1 MSHSVYGYLQ
11 RRTTEE
17 LENALTSYL
26 SGATSEF
33 NREVIR
39 MTLQVLNERNVCLS
53 AEYQQQISDYF
64 ENSCRAP
71 WHFCPLGQKLRCPC
85 GQARM
90 ERVSTGHSQLDY
102 SSPAANTRKAS
113 PKGLAFLVPL
123 TGLEPVQYRYRG
135 ILSPLCL
142 PIPPQRRLVTMI
154 PYFYFTV
161 KIVLEKTGIIVL
173 QR

>member
-1 MSHSVYGYLQ
+1 MNHSVYGYLQ

-64 ENSCRAP
+64 ENS
-71 WHFCPLGQKLRCPC
+71 
-85 GQARM
+85 
-90 ERVSTGHSQLDY
+90 
-102 SSPAANTRKAS
+102 
-113 PKGLAFLVPL
+113 
-123 TGLEPVQYRYRG
+123 
-135 ILSPLCL
+135 
-142 PIPPQRRLVTMI
+142 
-154 PYFYFTV
+154 
-161 KIVLEKTGIIVL
+161 
-173 QR
+173 